1 MVNSE
6 CLKRKTLTSGTT
18 DDILISADINSENRH
33 RKINKKGV
41 TVIKRPV
48 FWILL
53 AFVLG
58 EVIAVFDLNIAVP
71 CIVLAIIV
79 IRKIIIKA
87 CEDMGAFVVIF
98 FTLITGFMLMSNEIT
113 TRNHIY
119 DLKENTVIVQGK
131 IYKIEN

>member
-1 MVNSE
+1 MN
-6 CLKRKTLTSGTT
+6 
-18 DDILISADINSENRH
+18 

-87 CEDMGAFVVIF
+87 
-98 FTLITGFMLMSNEIT
+98 
-113 TRNHIY
+113 Y
-119 DLKENTVIVQGK
+119 
-131 IYKIEN
+131 

>member
-1 MVNSE
+1 M
-6 CLKRKTLTSGTT
+6 
-18 DDILISADINSENRH
+18 
-33 RKINKKGV
+33 

-79 IRKIIIKA
+79 IRKIIIKGYG
-87 CEDMGAFVVIF
+87 CFCGDF
-98 FTLITGFMLMSNEIT
+98 FYFNYGIYVNE
-113 TRNHIY
+113 
-119 DLKENTVIVQGK
+119 
-131 IYKIEN
+131 

>member
-1 MVNSE
+1 M
-6 CLKRKTLTSGTT
+6 
-18 DDILISADINSENRH
+18 
-33 RKINKKGV
+33 

-87 CEDMGAFVVIF
+87 YEDMGAFVVIF

-131 IYKIEN
+131 YHRRMREDVGKWRIPDQGIKYDQL

>member
-1 MVNSE
+1 M
-6 CLKRKTLTSGTT
+6 KRKTLTSGTT
-18 DDILISADINSENRH
+18 DDILISADINSENKH

-87 CEDMGAFVVIF
+87 YEDMLS
-98 FTLITGFMLMSNEIT
+98 LI
-113 TRNHIY
+113 HI
-119 DLKENTVIVQGK
+119 
-131 IYKIEN
+131 

>member
-1 MVNSE
+1 M
-6 CLKRKTLTSGTT
+6 
-18 DDILISADINSENRH
+18 
-33 RKINKKGV
+33 

-53 AFVLG
+53 AFCTWRG
-58 EVIAVFDLNIAVP
+58 NSCFDLNIAVP

-87 CEDMGAFVVIF
+87 YEDMGAFVVIF
-98 FTLITGFMLMSNEIT
+98 FTLIMGFMLMSNEIT

-119 DLKENTVIVQGK
+119 DLKENTVIVQEK
-131 IYKIEN
+131 YTK

>member
-1 MVNSE
+1 MN
-6 CLKRKTLTSGTT
+6 
-18 DDILISADINSENRH
+18 

-87 CEDMGAFVVIF
+87 YEDMLSSI
-98 FTLITGFMLMSNEIT
+98 NC
-113 TRNHIY
+113 
-119 DLKENTVIVQGK
+119 QGSLQS
-131 IYKIEN
+131 YHSPL

>member
-1 MVNSE
+1 MN
-6 CLKRKTLTSGTT
+6 
-18 DDILISADINSENRH
+18 

-53 AFVLG
+53 AFVFG

-87 CEDMGAFVVIF
+87 YEDMGAFVVIF

-119 DLKENTVIVQGK
+119 DLKENTVIVSGK
-131 IYKIEN
+131 NIQNRKYCIWYKHLFKMCRSGEWRKEQ